1 MACLGSSPHLEGT
14 PVPGTRATPR
24 EQLKIPNTTE
34 VTAWLAALGPCAGH
48 TEEERDIEMGSE
60 RCECLFQAEPSV
72 LPSENIFTVD
82 QSSTT
87 QTSPSQYLM
96 ALNLS
101 LGEVISDV
109 GKAKAGIPCG

>member
-60 RCECLFQAEPSV
+60 RCECLFLAETSV

-82 QSSTT
+82 QVLNN
-87 QTSPSQYLM
+87 PDISQPVLDGFEPGPWRGYQ
-96 ALNLS
+96 
-101 LGEVISDV
+101 
-109 GKAKAGIPCG
+109 

>member
-1 MACLGSSPHLEGT
+1 MACLASSPHLEGT
-14 PVPGTRATPR
+14 SVPGTRATPR

-34 VTAWLAALGPCAGH
+34 VTAWLAAFGPCPGH

-60 RCECLFQAEPSV
+60 RCECLFLAEPSV
-72 LPSENIFTVD
+72 LPTENMLT
-82 QSSTT
+82 TT

-101 LGEVISDV
+101 LGEVISDL
-109 GKAKAGIPCG
+109 GKTKAGIPCG